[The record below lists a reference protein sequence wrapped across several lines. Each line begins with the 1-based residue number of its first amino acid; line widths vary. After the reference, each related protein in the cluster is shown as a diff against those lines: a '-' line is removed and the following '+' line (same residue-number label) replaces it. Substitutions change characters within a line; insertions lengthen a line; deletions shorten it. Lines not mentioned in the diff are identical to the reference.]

1 MSLSIGSPI
10 RASGISRS
18 AFAGRHCAGVVTI
31 CLPPH
36 EAMRVELVPVD
47 VRAEW
52 VLVVDDDEDA
62 REVAVEGLRSEG
74 YGLNEPLRAAGH
86 HVRT

>member
-1 MSLSIGSPI
+1 
-10 RASGISRS
+10 
-18 AFAGRHCAGVVTI
+18 
-31 CLPPH
+31 
-36 EAMRVELVPVD
+36 MRVELVPVD

-74 YGLNEPLRAAGH
+74 YGLNEPLRVAGH